1 MKIIITLCCLV
12 SNDKK
17 QQCVEVQYRRFFF
30 LQSIFN
36 TELIKSENVA
46 LENVT
51 GGLFVAKLD
60 MAKQLSLSCFSGA
73 LGMAGNEACGK
84 SWLAS
89 LLTCS

>member
-12 SNDKK
+12 SNNKR
-17 QQCVEVQYRRFFF
+17 QQCVEVQYRCF

-36 TELIKSENVA
+36 TELIKSEDVA

-51 GGLFVAKLD
+51 GELFVAKLD

-73 LGMAGNEACGK
+73 PGMVGNEA
-84 SWLAS
+84 
-89 LLTCS
+89 